1 VFEGIS
7 GAMRSKLDNLEWL
20 EPPAEHDMTRP
31 GSGSEWFGAFVAMA
45 VFVALALSGL
55 MILLSSWGNAWFW
68 LWVLPAGLL
77 ISLGV
82 YGVLRGVSGMLR
94 PAKAIEYSLTN
105 LELEWTILSAQPA
118 VSSVIQ
124 GRLRFDARNK
134 KLPRTLTVVLEL
146 QPDHH
151 PDENTWLNSTYCK
164 PDAHGVYEFV
174 LEVPRHRT
182 VLGEVHGLLELNFNA
197 QAAFSRVMLEPIAQ
211 TKPLEIVFQPSKA
224 QQLTAFEHDDSDDL
238 ISRAYNGEQA
248 SAGWLRHHGGPYLQD
263 FSLEE
268 QSRVFTISFAE
279 LVDHLEKINW
289 FANKVRLT
297 LEPQPSGFSIVYESA
312 VFKVIFREL
321 DLGPVYSDTEWF
333 TVLHETTLEREAFEA
348 FMLHSD
354 GNTLVLRG
362 ATQLRLL
369 RSDGDNKQHPQ
380 AH

>member
-1 VFEGIS
+1 VPALKPDHIKWS
-7 GAMRSKLDNLEWL
+7 
-20 EPPAEHDMTRP
+20 EPPDENAMTRP
-31 GSGSEWFGAFVAMA
+31 KSGSEWVGSFVAMA
-45 VFVALALSGL
+45 VFVALGLSGL
-55 MILLSSWGNAWFW
+55 MMLLSSRGNAWFW
-68 LWVLPAGLL
+68 LWLLPAGSL
-77 ISLGV
+77 IGLGV
-82 YGVLRGVSGMLR
+82 YGIGRGLSGMLR
-94 PAKAIEYSLTN
+94 PAKPTEYNLSN
-105 LELEWTILSAQPA
+105 LELEWTVLPAQSA
-118 VSSVIQ
+118 VSSLIQ
-124 GRLRFDARNK
+124 GRLRFNAKNT

-146 QPDHH
+146 QPEKH

-164 PDAHGVYEFV
+164 ADANGVYGFTF
-174 LEVPRHRT
+174 EVPRHRT

-224 QQLTAFEHDDSDDL
+224 QQLAAFEHDDSEDL

-263 FSLEE
+263 FSPEE
-268 QSRVFTISFAE
+268 KLRVFTVRFSE

-289 FANKVRLT
+289 FANKVRDS
-297 LEPQPSGFSIVYESA
+297 LEPQPAGFSMVHELG

-321 DLGPVYSDTEWF
+321 DLGPVYSDTERF
-333 TVLHETTLEREAFEA
+333 TVLHETPIEREAFEA

-354 GNTLVLRG
+354 DNALVLRG
-362 ATQLRLL
+362 ATQLRPL